1 MNKHPSL
8 LCTEDVFDRTRRES
22 LRNRRHSMSPS
33 LVTGVVR
40 RVSPLIA
47 FGLFVAV
54 VGVSCHAADKPTQP
68 AVAGDADYMKLVRSY
83 ADAMITHGRD
93 TYGTQH
99 SPLFASAMD
108 RKTFQ
113 PFKESP
119 GELAEMRDGDRTFSG
134 ANPMHDQNLYQI
146 LYALTELT
154 GQPKYAQAAD
164 EVLKWFF
171 EHCQSPRGLMAWG
184 EHQGWNFYTES
195 STAPMGP
202 HEFFRPWVL
211 WDRSYQLA
219 PEACRRFA
227 TGLWEHQIADHEKGL
242 YSRHAMR
249 IWETDLKLKSGQA
262 GAEFPRHG
270 GFYIATWAETYS
282 RTKNP
287 QMLKAIKV
295 VLDGFLARRNPQS
308 GAIPSGSRDKNVNL
322 LRPESNLSL
331 AIDLTDAAPKVTPD
345 LAKEML
351 AAAAQMDEIFLEMK
365 HEPGPGGK
373 GFIKAAVPATLEP
386 GDARAAAAFG
396 TLGLRWKSYT
406 EVWATG
412 YGVQTTANFAIACEI
427 RYNQTKIEG
436 YKKLVIAAADLYLQG
451 EPDMEGS
458 VDKSGHEI
466 RPTLYPGAMADMI
479 AVELAGYRLTGDQKY
494 LARANHYARMAVRIF
509 LPGDS
514 PLPRVSSR
522 ADYYEALSRGDYLM
536 AQLLTLWAV
545 QNHLESKVRL
555 IWCER

>member
-1 MNKHPSL
+1 M
-8 LCTEDVFDRTRRES
+8 
-22 LRNRRHSMSPS
+22 
-33 LVTGVVR
+33 
-40 RVSPLIA
+40 
-47 FGLFVAV
+47 
-54 VGVSCHAADKPTQP
+54 AD
-68 AVAGDADYMKLVRSY
+68 DADYLELVRSY
-83 ADAMITHGRD
+83 ADAMIAHGRD
-93 TYGTQH
+93 TYGSQH

-108 RKTFQ
+108 RKTFH
-113 PFKESP
+113 PFEQSP
-119 GELAEMRDGDRTFSG
+119 GVLAGMRDGDRTFSG

-164 EVLKWFF
+164 EALKWFF

-195 STAPMGP
+195 STAPKGP

-227 TGLWEHQIADHEKGL
+227 AGLWEYQIADHEKGL
-242 YSRHAMR
+242 FSRHAMH
-249 IWETDLKLKSGQA
+249 IWETDPKFKSAQA

-270 GFYIATWAETYS
+270 GFYIATWAEAYS
-282 RTKNP
+282 RTKDP
-287 QMLKAIKV
+287 RMLKAIKV
-295 VLDGFLARRNPQS
+295 VLGGFLARRNPQS
-308 GAIPSGSRDKNVNL
+308 GAIPSGSRDKNINL
-322 LRPESNLSL
+322 MRPESNLSL
-331 AIDLTDAAPKVTPD
+331 AIDLTDAAPKVTPE
-345 LAKEML
+345 LAGEML
-351 AAAAQMDEIFLEMK
+351 AAAAQTDEIFLKMK

-386 GDARAAAAFG
+386 GDARAVAASG
-396 TLGLRWKSYT
+396 TLGLRWKNYT

-412 YGVQTTANFAIACEI
+412 YGVQTTANTAIACEI

-436 YKKLVIAAADLYLQG
+436 YRKLVTAAADSYLQS
-451 EPDMEGS
+451 EPEMKDS
-458 VDKSGHEI
+458 VDKSGNQAS
-466 RPTLYPGAMADMI
+466 PTLYPGAMGDAI
-479 AVELAGYRLTGDQKY
+479 AVELAGYRMTGDQKY
-494 LARANHYARMAVRIF
+494 LARAHHYARMAVRIF

-522 ADYYEALSRGDYLM
+522 ADFYEALSRGDYLM
-536 AQLLTLWAV
+536 AQLLTLWVA
-545 QNHLESKVRL
+545 QNHPEAKIRL

>member
-1 MNKHPSL
+1 MPNDSIPCARKQSVRNHRYLMGPAL
-8 LCTEDVFDRTRRES
+8 ATGIARRI
-22 LRNRRHSMSPS
+22 
-33 LVTGVVR
+33 
-40 RVSPLIA
+40 SPLIA
-47 FGLFVAV
+47 LGLFVAV
-54 VGVSCHAADKPTQP
+54 VGVTGQAADKPTQP
-68 AVAGDADYMKLVRSY
+68 AAAGDADYMKHVQSY
-83 ADAMITHGRD
+83 ADAMIAHGRD

-108 RKTFQ
+108 RKTFK
-113 PFKESP
+113 PFEESP
-119 GELAEMRDGDRTFSG
+119 GVLAEMRDGDRTFSG

-164 EVLKWFF
+164 EALKWFF

-195 STAPMGP
+195 STAPKGP

-211 WDRSYQLA
+211 WGRSYQLA

-242 YSRHAMR
+242 YSRHAMH
-249 IWETDLKLKSGQA
+249 IWETDLKIKSGQA

-270 GFYIATWAETYS
+270 GFYIDTWAEAYS
-282 RTKNP
+282 RTKDP
-287 QMLKAIKV
+287 QMLRAIKV
-295 VLDGFLARRNPQS
+295 VLDGFLARRDPQS
-308 GAIPSGSRDKNVNL
+308 GAIPSGSRDKNLTVL
-322 LRPESNLSL
+322 WPESNLSL
-331 AIDLTDAAPKVTPD
+331 AIDLTDAAPKVTPE

-351 AAAAQMDEIFLEMK
+351 AAAAQIDEIFLKMK

-373 GFIKAAVPATLEP
+373 GFIKAAEPATLEP
-386 GDARAAAAFG
+386 GDSRPAPVFG
-396 TLGLRWKSYT
+396 ALDLRRKNYT

-412 YGVQTTANFAIACEI
+412 YGVHTTANFALACEI
-427 RYNQTKIEG
+427 RYNQTKIDG
-436 YKKLVIAAADLYLQG
+436 YRKLVIAAADLYLQG
-451 EPDMEGS
+451 EPDMEDS
-458 VDKSGHEI
+458 VDKGGHEI

-494 LARANHYARMAVRIF
+494 LARAHHYARMAVRIF